1 MTYQA
6 VYAIAQF
13 RPYSETEEFANIGI
27 VLCAPKIGF
36 FNYQLERTGFK
47 RITSFFNELDARM
60 PRKAVEYLDAELARV
75 RQHAESCSPDMLLRL
90 FNEAVKLKEG
100 IICFS
105 SPRVLLT
112 ATPEAKLV
120 ELYQHYINHSFV
132 RAQSHN
138 ERLEKAMKEMLV
150 SYDLDRFYR
159 QKDIADELGLVKAR
173 IPFTN
178 EREGR
183 IFKAIKPISLVAEDS
198 SKIVENG
205 DKWISKFKRLI
216 DNGIVNA
223 ENLLIP
229 LEETETQTSLMKNA
243 VKEVA
248 RGLKSI
254 NVRTIPS
261 EDTSAFIEFAR
272 IN

>member
-36 FNYQLERTGFK
+36 FDYKLERSNFK
-47 RITSFFNELDARM
+47 RINAFFNELDTKL
-60 PRKAVEYLDAELARV
+60 PRKAADYLDAELARV
-75 RQHAESCSPDMLLRL
+75 RQHADNCTSNMLLRL

-105 SPRVLLT
+105 NPRVLIT
-112 ATPEAKLV
+112 ATPEKKLTD
-120 ELYQHYINHSFV
+120 LYEYYINHSFV
-132 RAQSHN
+132 RAPSHTD
-138 ERLEKAMKEMLV
+138 RLEKAMKEMLV
-150 SYDLDRFYR
+150 SYDLDKFYR
-159 QKDIADELGLVKAR
+159 QKDISDALGLVKAR
-173 IPFTN
+173 VPFAN

-216 DNGIVNA
+216 DNGIVDA

-229 LEETETQTSLMKNA
+229 LEETETQTSLTKNA
-243 VKEVA
+243 VKEVI

-272 IN
+272 IT

>member
-36 FNYQLERTGFK
+36 FNYQLERSSFK
-47 RITSFFNELDARM
+47 RITSFFNELDTKL

-75 RQHAESCSPDMLLRL
+75 REHAEHCSSDMLLRL
-90 FNEAVKLKEG
+90 FNESVKLKEG

-105 SPRVLLT
+105 NTRVVLT
-112 ATPEAKLV
+112 ATPEAKLND
-120 ELYQHYINHSFV
+120 LYQYYINHSFV
-132 RAQSHN
+132 RMPSHT

-159 QKDIADELGLVKAR
+159 QKDISDEQGLVKAR
-173 IPFTN
+173 IPFAN
-178 EREGR
+178 ERGGR
-183 IFKAIKPISLVAEDS
+183 IFKAIKPISLVAEDG

-216 DNGIVNA
+216 DNGIVDA

-229 LEETETQTSLMKNA
+229 LEETAIQTSLMKNA
-243 VKEVA
+243 VKEVE
-248 RGLKSI
+248 RGLKKI

-261 EDTSAFIEFAR
+261 ADTSAFIEFAR